1 MYNGVKIFNGLTK
14 SKSMVGTCK
23 PIFWW
28 IMFSG
33 LTMIRRG
40 AAFFKISLLPFG
52 VLTGQCLYFYDCVV
66 LPWKLYRF
74 VGSYRHDYAMT
85 MLLHT
90 TNRLMSVGGVV
101 GF

>member
-1 MYNGVKIFNGLTK
+1 
-14 SKSMVGTCK
+14 MVGTCK

-33 LTMIRRG
+33 LTMSWRG

-52 VLTGQCLYFYDCVV
+52 VLTGQRLYFYDCVV
-66 LPWKLYRF
+66 LPWKMFCF
-74 VGSYRHDYAMT
+74 VVSFRHDKAMT